1 MEVLASTWL
10 RLRSKPFSH
19 DCPRRAAGEPERGD
33 RTARPASDSFGD
45 NGSMRKRI
53 VGSSRVGE
61 RPQTRE
67 GWLDL
72 EQIATIE
79 VTSEEPN
86 FPIESAFSSGDGT
99 GWRACDKGVQ
109 EIRIIFDQ
117 PITLRRIQLHF
128 LEAELE
134 RTQEFSIR
142 WSSAEGGPTK
152 EIIRQQWNFSP
163 SGSTREVEDY
173 EVSLDN
179 VAVLELSIVPDLAT
193 REATATLAKWRV
205 A

>member
-1 MEVLASTWL
+1 MAETPIFIRYRAACATRSSVLTGSKKQGKSMEVLASTWL
-10 RLRSKPFSH
+10 RLRSKPFN
-19 DCPRRAAGEPERGD
+19 PRIAMTCRAAGETGRDDG
-33 RTARPASDSFGD
+33 TARPASDSFGD

-86 FPIESAFSSGDGT
+86 FPIESAFSSEDGT
-99 GWRACDKGVQ
+99 GWRASHEGVQ

-117 PITLRRIQLHF
+117 PITIRRIQLHF

-142 WSSAEGGPTK
+142 WSAAEGGPTK
-152 EIIRQQWNFSP
+152 EII
-163 SGSTREVEDY
+163 
-173 EVSLDN
+173 
-179 VAVLELSIVPDLAT
+179 
-193 REATATLAKWRV
+193 
-205 A
+205 